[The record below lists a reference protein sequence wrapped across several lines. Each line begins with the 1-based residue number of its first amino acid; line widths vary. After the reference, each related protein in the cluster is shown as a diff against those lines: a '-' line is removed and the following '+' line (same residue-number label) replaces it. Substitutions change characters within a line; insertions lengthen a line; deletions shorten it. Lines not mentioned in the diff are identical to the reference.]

1 MVIYMNYIFG
11 INKPKEYTSRDVVN
25 IVSKKLN
32 IKKVGHA
39 GTLDP
44 LATGVLIICSGFYTK
59 LIDLITN
66 NNKEY
71 IAEVLL
77 GINTDTLDITGEV
90 LDRKEVNVNIE
101 DVKKALNSFKGKIIQ
116 EVPKYSAVKVKG
128 KKLYEYA
135 RSNVDIELPKRE
147 VEIFD
152 IELISDIYDNKFKI
166 KCNVSKGTYIRSL
179 IRDIGLKLNT
189 YAVMNNLER
198 TKQGDITLEECI
210 TINDLDNIKNI
221 DIDKLIK
228 LEKIFVNSEVE
239 SKIKNGVIINK
250 FFKTDK
256 AIIYNKN
263 NKLLAIYETYDKD
276 NNMAKPIKV
285 INNS

>member
-1 MVIYMNYIFG
+1 MNYIFG
-11 INKPKEYTSRDVVN
+11 INKPKEYTSRDIVN
-25 IVSKKLN
+25 IVSKRFDM
-32 IKKVGHA
+32 KKVGHA

-44 LATGVLIICSGFYTK
+44 LATGVLIICTGYYTK

-66 NNKEY
+66 TNKEY

-77 GINTDTLDITGEV
+77 GIDTDTLDITGKI
-90 LDRKEVNVNIE
+90 LDKKEVNVNI
-101 DVKKALNSFKGKIIQ
+101 DDIKNVLNSFKGKVIQ

-135 RSNVDIELPKRE
+135 RNNIEVELPKRE
-147 VEIFD
+147 VEIFN

-179 IRDIGLKLNT
+179 IRDIGAELNT

-198 TKQGDITLEECI
+198 TKQGDISLEECI

-221 DIDKLIK
+221 DLDKLIK
-228 LEKIFVNSEVE
+228 LEKVVVDEDLEI
-239 SKIKNGVIINK
+239 KIKNGAVVDK

-256 AIIYNKN
+256 ALIYNKDN
-263 NKLLAIYETYDKD
+263 SLLAIYKVYEEDINKV
-276 NNMAKPIKV
+276 KPTKV
-285 INNS
+285 IYNS